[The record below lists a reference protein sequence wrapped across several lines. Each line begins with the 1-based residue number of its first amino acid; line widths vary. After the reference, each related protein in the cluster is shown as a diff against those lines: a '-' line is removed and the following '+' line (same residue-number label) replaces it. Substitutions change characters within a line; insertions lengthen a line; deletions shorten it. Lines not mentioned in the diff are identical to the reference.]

1 MELETL
7 EIVGVA
13 AITVICYLVGLVVK
27 ATPWNNNQVIPIV
40 CGVVGLALGLVCFIT
55 GLEVLPAT
63 DPVTAAAVGVV
74 SGLAATGIDQVKKQL
89 TKDGDT

>member
-7 EIVGVA
+7 GIMGVA

-40 CGVVGLALGLVCFIT
+40 CGVVGLALGLVCFFT
-55 GLEVLPAT
+55 GLDVLPAT

-74 SGLAATGIDQVKKQL
+74 SGLAATGIDQAAKQL

>member
-40 CGVVGLALGLVCFIT
+40 CGVVGLALGLVCFFT

-74 SGLAATGIDQVKKQL
+74 SGLAATGIDQAAKQL

>member
-1 MELETL
+1 M
-7 EIVGVA
+7 
-13 AITVICYLVGLVVK
+13 GLVVK

-40 CGVVGLALGLVCFIT
+40 CGVVGLALGLVCFFT

>member
-7 EIVGVA
+7 GIMGVA

-27 ATPWNNNQVIPIV
+27 STPWNNNQVIPIV
-40 CGVVGLALGLVCFIT
+40 CGVVGLALGLVCFFT

-63 DPVTAAAVGVV
+63 DPVTAAAVAKSAMYSGVT
-74 SGLAATGIDQVKKQL
+74 LM
-89 TKDGDT
+89 

>member
-7 EIVGVA
+7 GIMGVA

-40 CGVVGLALGLVCFIT
+40 CGVVGLALGLVCFFT

-74 SGLAATGIDQVKKQL
+74 SGLAATGIDQAAKQL

>member
-7 EIVGVA
+7 GIM
-13 AITVICYLVGLVVK
+13 
-27 ATPWNNNQVIPIV
+27 
-40 CGVVGLALGLVCFIT
+40 
-55 GLEVLPAT
+55 
-63 DPVTAAAVGVV
+63 GVV